1 MARKQDL
8 KVIEKELHVLYDK
21 GGETNDYVG
30 GYGGGHLQAS
40 SYEEV
45 EQHERKRR
53 QLATQAK
60 AARAAVKQEKAS
72 IKEHVATLNDA
83 SSWTKKILDSDD
95 RYVTADDSES
105 RELAQATVGFVTA
118 AAFKETRERLEQE
131 RQSRESTE
139 ASDAQKREPMS
150 KAGPEWPASMH
161 APKRLIGQ
169 GWPRL
174 GAARASSEAGE
185 ACSAPFWPHFGVLG
199 FDTGGRGTR
208 RRSEGRRRRRRDAR
222 RHPSCPSK
230 TRMTSSLFPR
240 GVHRLWF
247 GSLYTRT

>member
-1 MARKQDL
+1 MGWLPSRRRRHRNGQPAPRCMTLKKDL

-45 EQHERKRR
+45 EHHERKRR
-53 QLATQAK
+53 ELATKAK

-72 IKEHVATLNDA
+72 IKEHAATFNDA
-83 SSWTKKILDSDD
+83 TSWTKKILESDD
-95 RYVTADDSES
+95 RYVTADDSEG

-131 RQSRESTE
+131 RRNRESTE

-150 KAGPEWPASMH
+150 KAGLIWLASLH
-161 APKRLIGQ
+161 APKRLIG
-169 GWPRL
+169 
-174 GAARASSEAGE
+174 
-185 ACSAPFWPHFGVLG
+185 
-199 FDTGGRGTR
+199 
-208 RRSEGRRRRRRDAR
+208 
-222 RHPSCPSK
+222 
-230 TRMTSSLFPR
+230 
-240 GVHRLWF
+240 
-247 GSLYTRT
+247 

>member
-1 MARKQDL
+1 MALKKDL

-40 SYEEV
+40 SYEEI

-53 QLATQAK
+53 ELATQAK

-72 IKEHVATLNDA
+72 IKELAATSNDA
-83 SSWTKKILDSDD
+83 SSWTKKILSED

-131 RQSRESTE
+131 RQNRESTD
-139 ASDAQKREPMS
+139 ASDAQKREPLS
-150 KAGPEWPASMH
+150 KAGPNGRPALM
-161 APKRLIGQ
+161 R
-169 GWPRL
+169 
-174 GAARASSEAGE
+174 
-185 ACSAPFWPHFGVLG
+185 
-199 FDTGGRGTR
+199 
-208 RRSEGRRRRRRDAR
+208 
-222 RHPSCPSK
+222 
-230 TRMTSSLFPR
+230 PR
-240 GVHRLWF
+240 G
-247 GSLYTRT
+247 